1 MKTLLLLV
9 LSMVAA
15 ARDATAQEDAQ
26 CVRERA
32 AMVETIRDYARSHAG
47 VLGQQGLSE
56 RVLEAM
62 GQTKRHLFIP
72 ERSCSIAYADR
83 PIPIGLGQTIS
94 QPFIVALM
102 TQLAEVAPDHVV
114 LEVGTG
120 SGYQAAILA
129 HLARK
134 VCTIEIIPQLAE
146 AAAKTL
152 RDLAYDNV
160 SVRLGDG
167 YGGWPECGP
176 FDAIVVT
183 AALGQVP
190 PPLIEQLKVGG
201 SARHAGGSRATA
213 LSTSRSSKKSP
224 LARRQRAP
232 SPPCALCPLRVHRA
246 GSAVARMKRS
256 AIRGPSLRIKPRISL
271 APSGLRKITPQAPPS
286 PCRWPFRN
294 PSGRR
299 ISRAARR
306 SPCPCPSC
314 RRRRSRRSRPISR
327 PSSRPPT
334 SAWAGRP
341 R

>member
-9 LSMVAA
+9 LSMAAA
-15 ARDATAQEDAQ
+15 ARHATAQENAQ
-26 CVRERA
+26 CVSERA
-32 AMVETIRDYARSHAG
+32 AMVETIRDYARSHPG
-47 VLGQQGLSE
+47 VLGQQGFSE

-72 ERSCSIAYADR
+72 ELSCSIAYADR

-146 AAAKTL
+146 AAAKAL
-152 RDLAYDNV
+152 RDQAYVNV

-167 YGGWPECGP
+167 YAGWPECGP

-183 AALGQVP
+183 AALGQIP

-201 SARHAGGSRATA
+201 RLVMPVGPAYTTQHLTVFE
-213 LSTSRSSKKSP
+213 KI
-224 LARRQRAP
+224 AP
-232 SPPCALCPLRVHRA
+232 DKTTTR
-246 GSAVARMKRS
+246 AVALVRFVPFTRS
-256 AIRGPSLRIKPRISL
+256 
-271 APSGLRKITPQAPPS
+271 Q
-286 PCRWPFRN
+286 N
-294 PSGRR
+294 
-299 ISRAARR
+299 
-306 SPCPCPSC
+306 
-314 RRRRSRRSRPISR
+314 
-327 PSSRPPT
+327 
-334 SAWAGRP
+334 
-341 R
+341 

>member
-1 MKTLLLLV
+1 MKTMLLLV

-15 ARDATAQEDAQ
+15 ARDATAQDEQ

-32 AMVETIRDYARSHAG
+32 AMVETIKDYARSHA
-47 VLGQQGLSE
+47 VVSGQQGFSK

-72 ERSCSIAYADR
+72 ERSCSIAYADM
-83 PIPIGLGQTIS
+83 PLPIGRGQTIS

-102 TQLAEVAPDHVV
+102 TELAEVAPDHVV

-134 VCTIEIIPQLAE
+134 VCTIEIVPALAE

-152 RDLAYDNV
+152 KDLAYDNV

-167 YGGWPECGP
+167 YAGWPECGP

-183 AALGQVP
+183 AALGEVP

-201 SARHAGGSRATA
+201 RLVMPVGGYGTQH
-213 LSTSRSSKKSP
+213 LTVVEKI
-224 LARRQRAP
+224 AP
-232 SPPCALCPLRVHRA
+232 DKTTTR
-246 GSAVARMKRS
+246 AVAPVRFV
-256 AIRGPSLRIKPRISL
+256 
-271 APSGLRKITPQAPPS
+271 
-286 PCRWPFRN
+286 PFT
-294 PSGRR
+294 
-299 ISRAARR
+299 R
-306 SPCPCPSC
+306 SP
-314 RRRRSRRSRPISR
+314 SR
-327 PSSRPPT
+327 
-334 SAWAGRP
+334 
-341 R
+341 

>member
-1 MKTLLLLV
+1 LLH
-9 LSMVAA
+9 
-15 ARDATAQEDAQ
+15 R
-26 CVRERA
+26 
-32 AMVETIRDYARSHAG
+32 IR
-47 VLGQQGLSE
+47 GQA
-56 RVLEAM
+56 V
-62 GQTKRHLFIP
+62 
-72 ERSCSIAYADR
+72 
-83 PIPIGLGQTIS
+83 PIGHGQTIS

-183 AALGQVP
+183 AALGEPP

-201 SARHAGGSRATA
+201 RLVMPVGPAYTTQQLTVVEKIAPGKTTTRAVALVPLCALYAFTRTKSRLTVRVPCRSTTWGLPGWLEPCGNARFGARFMATA
-213 LSTSRSSKKSP
+213 LS
-224 LARRQRAP
+224 
-232 SPPCALCPLRVHRA
+232 
-246 GSAVARMKRS
+246 
-256 AIRGPSLRIKPRISL
+256 
-271 APSGLRKITPQAPPS
+271 
-286 PCRWPFRN
+286 
-294 PSGRR
+294 
-299 ISRAARR
+299 
-306 SPCPCPSC
+306 
-314 RRRRSRRSRPISR
+314 
-327 PSSRPPT
+327 
-334 SAWAGRP
+334 
-341 R
+341 

>member
-9 LSMVAA
+9 LSMFAVA
-15 ARDATAQEDAQ
+15 REATAQDAQ

-32 AMVETIRDYARSHAG
+32 AMVETIRAYARFNAS

-56 RVLEAM
+56 RILEAM

-94 QPFIVALM
+94 QPFVVALM

-129 HLARK
+129 HLVRK
-134 VCTIEIIPQLAE
+134 VCTIEIIPLLAE
-146 AAAKTL
+146 GAAKAL
-152 RDLAYDNV
+152 RDLAHDNV

-201 SARHAGGSRATA
+201 RLVMPVGPGYTTQQLTVVEKTA
-213 LSTSRSSKKSP
+213 PGKTTTR
-224 LARRQRAP
+224 
-232 SPPCALCPLRVHRA
+232 
-246 GSAVARMKRS
+246 AVALVRFVPFTRS
-256 AIRGPSLRIKPRISL
+256 
-271 APSGLRKITPQAPPS
+271 Q
-286 PCRWPFRN
+286 N
-294 PSGRR
+294 
-299 ISRAARR
+299 
-306 SPCPCPSC
+306 
-314 RRRRSRRSRPISR
+314 
-327 PSSRPPT
+327 
-334 SAWAGRP
+334 
-341 R
+341 